1 MSVFM
6 NQLKR
11 KTAAGALCLALAAAL
26 CGCEK
31 TADEEIIPPTDNG
44 TGAVMLKD
52 YYENYDAEPY
62 AVRTILKEYSAVN
75 PDTGT
80 GFYGRYT
87 ELKAEGKVPDT
98 FRAALEAVNRRAE
111 KAVLA
116 HAEQYRE
123 EAVSYGQPADGYRF
137 ITYGYIAAVTRADH
151 TAFSIL
157 ETEFE
162 KRPGQGDSE
171 VAYRFRG
178 TSCDTQTGEEIVL
191 SDLAGEEES
200 CQAMLKEAVA
210 SKYGVEDLASAT
222 LSDCAWTM
230 DALGLRFYFNSDA
243 VSHEKRTSIGD
254 YTGRA
259 VSAALTYDSLSGAR
273 TEAYSSAPESYI
285 AMLDREKEY
294 ALPHGN
300 QSILLTQLEDSF
312 VIRIQDENGKS
323 ENLIIEYADDQSEY
337 YIIRSQN
344 GFYLFRQ
351 RTGYQEGFFY
361 DFSMPDG
368 GFGRFAYNTSQ
379 YFDSFM
385 REIQLALPYNPEC
398 VHMAEVRRSF
408 GESRFDRSSFVPN
421 GHYAFPNDPKAR
433 YKRFFLTDKGLA
445 VDSANTA
452 IRLLEDFTAVQI
464 DDEGRE
470 MGEITVPAGKTMY
483 FDSLEGEAARY
494 DDPPKRSHA
503 HTYIYHCLLNDGTHI
518 RFQSD
523 TESPVSSA
531 GAYLTRF
538 TEPVSLAEARNEEV
552 PQAPEAFTVQIGGKE
567 YPLIPDYSLTGH
579 SGEEIDFGSDLW
591 WQAEGYP
598 GRYVCTD
605 EDFADMKD
613 SYFTQEALAHPDER
627 AELTISEDGSAVFK
641 FCGQV
646 FTGTLPE
653 KRYYRTDVS
662 IFMESQKERRSFRIM
677 LREGDDHS
685 QPVKIEFF
693 SEGLPATNEPSKQPP
708 LSVYMTHVS
717 D

>member
-11 KTAAGALCLALAAAL
+11 ITAAGVLCLALAAAL
-26 CGCEK
+26 CGCDR
-31 TADEEIIPPTDNG
+31 TADEDNNPPIDNG
-44 TGAVMLKD
+44 TGDVMRKD
-52 YYENYDAEPY
+52 YYENYEAEPY

-75 PDTGT
+75 PETGT

-87 ELKAEGKVPDT
+87 ELQAAGKATDS

-116 HAEQYRE
+116 HAGQFRE
-123 EAVSYGQPADGYRF
+123 EAVSCGQPADGYRF
-137 ITYGYIAAVTRADH
+137 ISYGYIAAVTRADH

-171 VAYRFRG
+171 IAYRFRG
-178 TSCDTQTGEEIVL
+178 TSCDTQTGVEIPL
-191 SDLAGEEES
+191 SDLIKDEES

-210 SKYGVEDLASAT
+210 SKYGIEDLASSD
-222 LSDCAWTM
+222 LSGCAWTM

-243 VSHEKRTSIGD
+243 VSREKRMSIGD

-259 VSAALTYDSLSGAR
+259 VSAALTYDCLAGAR
-273 TEAYSSAPESYI
+273 TEAYSAVPESYI
-285 AMLDREKEY
+285 AMLDCEKEY
-294 ALPHGN
+294 SLPHGN

-312 VIRIQDENGKS
+312 VIRIQNENGES
-323 ENLIIEYADDQSEY
+323 EDLIIEYADDQSEY

-361 DFSMPDG
+361 DFSRPDG

-421 GHYAFPNDPKAR
+421 GHYAFPNDSQAR
-433 YKRFFLTDKGLA
+433 YKRFLLTDRELS
-445 VDSANTA
+445 VDCANTA
-452 IRLLEDFTAVQI
+452 IRLLEDFTAVVT
-464 DDEGRE
+464 DEEGE
-470 MGEITVPAGKTMY
+470 TIGEITVPAGKTMY
-483 FDSLEGEAARY
+483 FESIEGEAARY
-494 DDPPKRSHA
+494 DDPPKRSQA
-503 HTYIYHCLLNDGTHI
+503 HTYFYHCLLNDGTHI

-523 TESPVSSA
+523 TESPVSAA

-579 SGEEIDFGSDLW
+579 SGEEIDFGGDLW

-627 AELTISEDGSAVFK
+627 AELTIAEDGSAVFEY
-641 FCGQV
+641 CRQM

-662 IFMESQKERRSFRIM
+662 IFMESETQRRSFRIM
-677 LREGDDHS
+677 LREGEDHS
-685 QPVKIEFF
+685 RPVKIEFY
-693 SEGLPATNEPSKQPP
+693 SEGLPATNEPSKLPP
-708 LSVYMTHVS
+708 LSVYLTRVS